1 MTLYYA
7 HAEPSPA
14 APTDISVRPY
24 DGPNRVDAMLTL
36 SGLARTIER
45 LYTGRWIEPAGND
58 LARYQVESVLPRRA
72 A

>member
-14 APTDISVRPY
+14 EPTDISIRPY
-24 DGPNRVDAMLTL
+24 DGPNRIDSTL
-36 SGLARTIER
+36 LLSSLARTIER
-45 LYTGRWIEPAGND
+45 LYTGRWVGPAGND
-58 LARYQVESVLPRRA
+58 LARYQVESALPRRA